1 MAGVRNMIEVKNIS
15 KNYKVTD
22 IFERLKGEKIKVGI
36 NNVSFEVKEG
46 EVFSIIGLNGAG
58 KTTIMKSILGLITP
72 DSGEIRVFGERRLR
86 KEDYYRIGY
95 LPEISYYPKE
105 VKLKDLMEYYAD
117 LYDMDKYDRKNRVG
131 EIMELL
137 NLHKRTGDRLE
148 KFSKGMLQRV
158 GLAQAIMNEPEILF
172 LDEPMSG
179 LDPLGRKHVMDII
192 RTIKRRG
199 TTVILNT
206 HILSDVEKMGDKI
219 AIVDNGE
226 IKKVFNY
233 SDYAWGK
240 VHYMI
245 EITVP
250 YRGFAKIAD
259 KYIKRVEE
267 DDLNE
272 MLRELTTIGV
282 EIKSIAKGEFRLE
295 DFFIDEIGGKD
306 RKSE

>member
-22 IFERLKGEKIKVGI
+22 IFDRLKGEKIKVGI

-131 EIMELL
+131 EILELL

-226 IKKVFNY
+226 VKKVFNY

>member
-1 MAGVRNMIEVKNIS
+1 
-15 KNYKVTD
+15 
-22 IFERLKGEKIKVGI
+22 
-36 NNVSFEVKEG
+36 
-46 EVFSIIGLNGAG
+46 
-58 KTTIMKSILGLITP
+58 
-72 DSGEIRVFGERRLR
+72 
-86 KEDYYRIGY
+86 
-95 LPEISYYPKE
+95 
-105 VKLKDLMEYYAD
+105 
-117 LYDMDKYDRKNRVG
+117 
-131 EIMELL
+131 MELL
-137 NLHKRTGDRLE
+137 NLHRRTDDRLE

-158 GLAQAIMNEPEILF
+158 GLAQAIMNEPELLF

-192 RTIKRRG
+192 KTIKRRG

-206 HILSDVEKMGDKI
+206 HILSDVEKMGDRI

-226 IKKVFNY
+226 VKKVFNY

-240 VHYMI
+240 VHYMV
-245 EITVP
+245 EVSVP

-272 MLRELTTIGV
+272 MLKELTTIGV
-282 EIKSIAKGEFRLE
+282 EIKSIVKGEFRLE